1 MVMAWQNED
10 PAGDVLFIV
19 TYREDVP
26 PDERTEAYMKQPSQQ

>member
-19 TYREDVP
+19 STEDVP